1 MKRAAVAESPGDP
14 DCLILE
20 IRSRRPYYDSVDQV
34 PISLSAFVG
43 WRVCYEYIRTDDE
56 LWEPAPPELEVNY
69 PALASAWL
77 IGSRFSCVNLGGC
90 EVEIREESSHRRE
103 VVCSAQRAERFGRSL
118 PLAWNFQSLQVDLEG
133 CVSPTKL
140 GEIIATLRNE
150 CCDLAG
156 RWPGKPL
163 RNVERVK
170 MPEVPAD
177 RLNADPRCRRLRWPR
192 CRRFRD
198 GLEPKLAEIRY
209 RPVLGRS
216 NQYERTE

>member
-1 MKRAAVAESPGDP
+1 MKLNDQNNKETIEFLSEHIHCRGYAKEDRRLAAKDVMKRAAVAESPGDP

-77 IGSRFSCVNLGGC
+77 IGSRFSCVNLGCC

-156 RWPGKPL
+156 ALAREAFEKCRTGKD
-163 RNVERVK
+163 
-170 MPEVPAD
+170 A
-177 RLNADPRCRRLRWPR
+177 
-192 CRRFRD
+192 
-198 GLEPKLAEIRY
+198 
-209 RPVLGRS
+209 
-216 NQYERTE
+216 